1 MDGVIL
7 FFSFIHDDAPS
18 SSSMPLTDVN
28 VTVRLCFVGVRT
40 TIVDDAPVDDE
51 VLALDCLVACFATNR
66 DDEH

>member
-1 MDGVIL
+1 
-7 FFSFIHDDAPS
+7 
-18 SSSMPLTDVN
+18 MPLTDVN